1 MAKKYD
7 FAGWAT
13 KNDVRCADGRII
25 RKNAFIEN
33 DGKTVPLFW
42 NHQHGDP
49 EMVLGHALLVN
60 KDDGVYA
67 YGSFNNSPKAQHVK
81 ESIAHG
87 DLLALSIYANQLKQD
102 GSNVLHGI
110 IRELSVVPGGANPDA
125 LIETAMLAHGD
136 IWDDEVLVM
145 NTEDEEILMHSGAQE
160 SEEADEEVD
169 EEGAEDATVSDVLKT
184 LNEDQKKAVAILIDA
199 ITNPDDED
207 EDEAEDDEEM
217 SHSADEEDMDE
228 DTVAEVLKT
237 LDEDQKKA
245 VAVLIDAIS
254 NEDEDYEEE
263 EDEEMSHSDMND
275 ILDTLND
282 EQAEAVAALIESLD
296 DGELSHSDMDEDKI
310 AEVLDTLDDE
320 QAAAVADLIDSLA
333 DEEEEDE
340 EEIDDEDEEEID
352 DESDEYEEDEDVKHN
367 VFDTDER
374 YYGPV
379 LSHSDM
385 QAIFEDWKR
394 VGSMKEAIKHQ
405 MEDGVLAH
413 TVYNHNDDG
422 TQGSAQEYGMAD
434 INYLFP
440 EARALQAE
448 PEFISRQMDW
458 VKKVMNGTRHT
469 PFSRVKSVFADITME
484 EARAKG
490 YTKGNKKVE
499 EVFALLKRIT
509 TPQTI
514 YKTQKLDRDDIIDIT
529 DFNVVAWIKAEMRM
543 MLEEECAR
551 AILIGDGRSV
561 ASPDHISEEH
571 IRPIWKDD
579 SLYTI
584 RTTVAA
590 GATDADTAAAII
602 KAAVKA
608 RKDYKGSG
616 NTVMFTTANW
626 HTEMALLEDKMGRP
640 LYDTDEKLRNKM
652 RVGDIIDVEVMEN
665 QTYNNKDLAAIIVD
679 LRDYNVGADKGGEVN
694 FFDDFDLDYNREK
707 YLIET
712 RFSGALVKPYSA
724 IVVEVG
730 AANNEPVN
738 P

>member
-207 EDEAEDDEEM
+207 ESDDDEEM

-296 DGELSHSDMDEDKI
+296 DGELSHSDMDEDEI

-333 DEEEEDE
+333 DEEEDNE
-340 EEIDDEDEEEID
+340 EEIDDEDEEDEEEID

-422 TQGSAQEYGMAD
+422 TQGSAQSYGVAD

-440 EARALQAE
+440 EARTLQAE

-490 YTKGNKKVE
+490 YTKGNLKVE
-499 EVFALLKRIT
+499 EVFALLKRVT

-551 AILIGDGRSV
+551 AILVGDGRSS
-561 ASPDHISEEH
+561 ASADKISEDH

-584 RTTVAA
+584 RTTVAP
-590 GATDADTAAAII
+590 GSDTAAAII

-652 RVGDIIDVEVMEN
+652 RVNDIIDVEPMEN
-665 QTYNNKDLAAIIVD
+665 LTYNGKELAAIIVD

-724 IVVEVG
+724 IVVEIG
-730 AANNEPVN
+730 EADTDSNS
-738 P
+738 